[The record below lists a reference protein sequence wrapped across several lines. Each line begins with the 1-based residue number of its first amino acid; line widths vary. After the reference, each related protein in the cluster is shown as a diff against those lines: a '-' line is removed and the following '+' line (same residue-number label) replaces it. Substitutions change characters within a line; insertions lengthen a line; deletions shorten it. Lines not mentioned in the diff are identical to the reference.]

1 MDIPEGFVRVDY
13 KTISKMKK
21 IGSVTVVINGVVK
34 EKPITER
41 KMGVF
46 AGDQKLHEITL
57 RIYHWG
63 KRV

>member
-13 KTISKMKK
+13 KSLSKIKK
-21 IGSVTVVINGVVK
+21 VGSVAVVINGVRK
-34 EKPITER
+34 EKPITET

-46 AGDQKLHEITL
+46 AGDEKLHEMTL